1 MGSEYEFS
9 AAFLAELKRAIVDR
23 GIVVLDDDS
32 YVPIAKVPS
41 CFDSLLGK
49 SLPSRPLAVAVDVY
63 GTLLASAVG
72 DIGPVADWN
81 GTIEPGNEPGGF
93 KGTGFPHDMAERL
106 RQLVVEDHAAAR
118 AKGIRWPEVDSPHV
132 FARALGLDIENGARA
147 CVAWECAMNPCS
159 VMPGAAHFLHCC
171 VDHGVPL
178 GIVSNAQ
185 FYTPLFVEAAFNA
198 DLYAGQN
205 TQAAKAGKEPSE
217 NLGFDPELT
226 LWSFQTGRAKPDD
239 WMFGELVR
247 RLALRGVPADRI
259 LFVGN
264 DALNDCAAAGEA
276 GMMTA
281 LFCGDA
287 RSFRPRL
294 EDPTALALPPTILI
308 QSWDE
313 LWRIVCT

>member
-1 MGSEYEFS
+1 MGSAYDFS
-9 AAFLAELKRAIVDR
+9 PAFLAELKRAIIDR
-23 GIVVLDDDS
+23 GIVALDDDS

-41 CFDSLLGK
+41 SFDALLGK
-49 SLPSRPLAVAVDVY
+49 ALPSKPMAVAVDVY
-63 GTLLASAVG
+63 GTLLASSVG

-81 GTIEPGNEPGGF
+81 GTVEPDKELGGV
-93 KGTGFPHDMAERL
+93 KGTGFPHDMEERL
-106 RQLVVEDHAAAR
+106 RKLVAEDHAAAR
-118 AKGIRWPEVDSPHV
+118 AKGIRWPEVDSPSV
-132 FARALGLDIENGARA
+132 FARALGLDLENGARA

-159 VMPGAAHFLHCC
+159 VMPGAERFLHCC

-185 FYTPLFVEAAFNA
+185 FYTQLFVEAAFGA
-198 DLYAGQN
+198 TMYAGSVVADPQHPGE
-205 TQAAKAGKEPSE
+205 ASG

-226 LWSFQTGRAKPDD
+226 LWSFETGRAKPDD

-247 RLALRGVPADRI
+247 RLALRGVPANRI

-264 DALNDCAAAGEA
+264 DALNDCAAASEV

-294 EDPTALALPPTILI
+294 DDPTVSGLPPTVLI